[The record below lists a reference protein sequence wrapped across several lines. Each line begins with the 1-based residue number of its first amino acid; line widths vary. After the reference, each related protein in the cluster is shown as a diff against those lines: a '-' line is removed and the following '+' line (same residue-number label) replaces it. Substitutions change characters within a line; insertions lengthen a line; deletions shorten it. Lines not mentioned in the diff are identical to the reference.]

1 MSSQTTL
8 DRDSAPG
15 STTTGSTSDG
25 ASIRLRGVSRHFGDV
40 VALDQVDLE
49 IAGGEF
55 MTLLGASGSGKST
68 MLSLIAG
75 FDDPTSGL
83 VEVNGRELNGVPP
96 HKRDIGM
103 VFQNYALF
111 PHMSVADNIAFSLK
125 QRKVPKREITRRV
138 GEALEVVEL
147 AGLGRRRPAALSGGQ
162 RQRVALARAIVFRP
176 KILLMDEPLAA
187 LDKRLREQLQ
197 IELKRIHA
205 ELGITFVF
213 VTHDQE
219 EALAMSDRIALVHA
233 GRIEQLG
240 SVEEIYERPRTAYAA
255 DFIGESN
262 LFEGALVEQSGA
274 THVRSADGDLRA
286 PAGNSASGRTGAL
299 LVRPE
304 KLQVCAAGDQP
315 GAGKDVVAASVTTVT
330 YLGSATRVDARTAS
344 GHHLVARV
352 PAELAGRL
360 RPQESISICWDPR
373 DAWLIPAAVGDQAA
387 EAIEADQ
394 AQGAGRAR

>member
-8 DRDSAPG
+8 DPD
-15 STTTGSTSDG
+15 TTTGSAAGGPTSAG
-25 ASIRLRGVSRHFGDV
+25 ASISLRGVSRHFGDV
-40 VALDQVDLE
+40 VALDHVDLD
-49 IAGGEF
+49 IASGEF

-75 FDDPTSGL
+75 FDDPTSGV
-83 VEVNGRELNGVPP
+83 VEVNGRALNGVPP

-125 QRKVPKREITRRV
+125 QRKVPKREITQRV

-147 AGLGRRRPAALSGGQ
+147 GGLGRRRPAALSGGQ

-176 KILLMDEPLAA
+176 QILLMDEPLAA

-219 EALAMSDRIALVHA
+219 EALAMSDRIALVHG

-262 LFEGALVEQSGA
+262 LFEGTLVQQAGDCR
-274 THVRSADGDLRA
+274 VRTADGDLRA
-286 PAGNSASGRTGAL
+286 AAGHGRAGQDGAL

-315 GAGKDVVAASVTTVT
+315 GSGKDVVAATVETVT

-344 GHHLVARV
+344 GRHVVARV

-360 RPQESISICWDPR
+360 RPAESISICWEPR
-373 DAWLIPAAVGDQAA
+373 DAWLIPAPAT
-387 EAIEADQ
+387 DQ